1 MNEATQLASGR
12 ARIWTQPV
20 WLPSP
25 YVIVA
30 NAYIRKISKLR
41 INVLRILFKKLGRNK
56 SKMAP
61 EKCKKKKN
69 EQGPN

>member
-1 MNEATQLASGR
+1 M
-12 ARIWTQPV
+12 

-41 INVLRILFKKLGRNK
+41 INMLRILFKKLGRNK

-61 EKCKKKKN
+61 EKCKKKKMN
-69 EQGPN
+69 RVQIKLKKIRDREKKSTS